1 MLYTAAKNSRT
12 PARGSIALVLGVL
25 LFVSAC
31 TTSTGSRRVSPAQVE
46 IQEAVGFTITEQS
59 RISSNAR
66 TDYDQAVDYLA
77 RGEMERGID
86 ILEAL
91 VESSPDLSAPRIDL
105 GIAYHRR
112 GNLEA
117 AEQNLKAALESHPQ
131 HPIALNEL
139 GIVYRKT
146 GQFALARRS
155 YEAALTVYPGYH
167 YARRNLAV
175 LCDLYLG
182 DLDCAL
188 ENYTAYM
195 KTVPG
200 DEQAQMWIAD
210 LQYRL
215 GRQEGS

>member
-1 MLYTAAKNSRT
+1 MMCTFAKKFRM
-12 PARGSIALVLGVL
+12 PARCSISLALGVL
-25 LFVSAC
+25 LIASAC
-31 TTSTGSRRVSPAQVE
+31 TTSTGSRRVSPAHIE
-46 IQEAVGFTITEQS
+46 IQEAVGFTITERS

-66 TDYDQAVDYLA
+66 VDYDQAIDYLD
-77 RGEMERGID
+77 RGELKRGID
-86 ILEAL
+86 VLETL
-91 VESSPDLSAPRIDL
+91 VENAPELSAPRIDL
-105 GIAYHRR
+105 GIAYHRL

-117 AEQNLKAALESHPQ
+117 AEQNLEAALESHPD

-155 YEAALTVYPGYH
+155 YEAALTIYPGYH

-188 ENYTAYM
+188 ENYLAYM
-195 KTVPG
+195 QTVPG

-210 LQYRL
+210 LQNRL
-215 GRQEGS
+215 SRQEGS